1 MEVIPK
7 GETIVILDLVI
18 SKRLNLTHGTILKW
32 NEEKQRYAVKC
43 KLDNVNRLIK
53 PDNVYWVKIRE
64 GKPIIT
70 DNTITL
76 FIRANSKYYIDF
88 TKLIEIL
95 LFPPSTKYNKDD
107 YFNIENQRRGLID
120 YIVITIKKE
129 FAEKV
134 LDLAKKFNFIIVEGV
149 PIIKVINGKQVKELN
164 TKSKISY
171 ELKSETELDEIL
183 KLNRKDVDEY
193 LKLLNFNNVVD
204 WLHYYF
210 PDKKNITKNMIYY
223 GIMGFI
229 NGRYCSIQK
238 EYVSCKLPDYFFM

>member
-171 ELKSETELDEIL
+171 ELKSEIEFDEIL

-229 NGRYCSIQK
+229 NGRYCPIQK